1 MNIDTTEIGEWV
13 RDPKGTVY
21 RVVGIDYVG
30 RPRKPGPLVTLQPVK
45 GGEYRHLNQQ
55 EFAEFVEVT
64 E

>member
-1 MNIDTTEIGEWV
+1 MNIDKTEIGEWV

-30 RPRKPGPLVTLQPVK
+30 KPRKPGPLVTLQPVK
-45 GGEYRHLNQQ
+45 GGEHRFLDSR
-55 EFAEFVEVT
+55 EFTGFVEVT